1 MNATAGALN
10 SRNFLGV
17 AAIVSKCRMESVG
30 STTGVLDARPM
41 STSEMRL
48 VSFARFDVLLDALR
62 RAYAR
67 NENCVTRKRSRK
79 RSGQCHN
86 SRMQQNLSGFVF
98 TLFCKNNSQ
107 PLCYHQ
113 SLRGLPMGLTRL
125 RRISDR
131 LWLLNME
138 H

>member
-17 AAIVSKCRMESVG
+17 AAIVSKCRMESLG

-67 NENCVTRKRSRK
+67 NENCVTLRSRK
-79 RSGQCHN
+79 RSGHCHN
-86 SRMQQNLSGFVF
+86 PRMQENMSGFIV

-113 SLRGLPMGLTRL
+113 PLGGLPMGLMRL

>member
-1 MNATAGALN
+1 MNATAGTLN
-10 SRNFLGV
+10 SRNFLRV

-48 VSFARFDVLLDALR
+48 FSFARFDILLDALR
-62 RAYAR
+62 RADAR
-67 NENCVTRKRSRK
+67 DENCVTLRSCK
-79 RSGQCHN
+79 RSGHCHN
-86 SRMQQNLSGFVF
+86 SRMQQNRSGFIF

-107 PLCYHQ
+107 PLYYHQ
-113 SLRGLPMGLTRL
+113 PLRGLPMGLMRL
-125 RRISDR
+125 RIISDR